1 MKMRHSPRRSMR
13 LRTLVAA
20 IVLTLEVPGMC
31 EAGEPTRRLFLDD
44 YHIQSMTGL
53 SRVYHQP
60 VKHPVPVIVPD
71 KPWETTGFIRPVGW
85 YPYGSHTQVWSPPV
99 WNPELSKWQL
109 WYQGG
114 KEGLP
119 LYAESTDGVNWV
131 KPNLG
136 LYEWGGNKNNN
147 ITLLPT
153 APYSQSGNSPTY
165 RIVVV
170 RDTFETNP
178 NRRYKGLVMGS
189 SGLDISGGLIRLISP
204 DGKTWT
210 REGTDVIPAGDE
222 YRLGQDPVTGQFW
235 AIIKLGTWQVPDY
248 KYPADFHPPA
258 YRVAWLRT
266 SSDFV
271 NWTPPQLVGYG
282 TTSDQTQ
289 AAAQIAAYKANPAIR
304 KLLYDQPTTLLVN
317 RPAGQSGAYT
327 ADVYNMPVFRY
338 QDMFLGLPTRQ
349 LQTGWF
355 WPVDKPAPA
364 NNDGWAFPYLVSSRN
379 LTAWNKHTGNPF
391 CDVSPLSDTQKTDH
405 GMIHMQPPITLGDQL
420 VFYYTGFRFTHHL
433 WWKMDPTWDKD
444 GIPGLDYNY
453 TAAGL
458 TPAECAKEPSVAIH
472 LARLRLDGFASL
484 HAGNTAGEVVTK
496 SLPVNGKS
504 LFVNAAAQAGTLKAE
519 LLDATTGEVIPGYTL
534 ANSVA
539 IKTDAV
545 RARLQWQGVTDLS
558 ALAGRSVRIR
568 FSVQNA
574 DLYSFWIE
582 Q

>member
-1 MKMRHSPRRSMR
+1 MKMRHSPRRSTR
-13 LRTLVAA
+13 LWTLVAA
-20 IVLTLEVPGMC
+20 IVLTLEVPSMC
-31 EAGEPTRRLFLDD
+31 EAGETTRRLFLDD
-44 YHIQSMTGL
+44 YYIQSMTGL

-60 VKHPVPVIVPD
+60 VKDSAPVIVPD

-85 YPYGSHTQVWSPPV
+85 YPYGNHTQVWSPPV

-119 LYAESTDGVNWV
+119 LYAESTDGVTWV

-147 ITLLPT
+147 ITMLPT
-153 APYSQSGNSPTY
+153 APYSQTNPKRYGKN
-165 RIVVV
+165 RIVAL
-170 RDTFETNP
+170 RDEFETNP
-178 NRRYKGLVMGS
+178 NRRYKGLLEEEGGN
-189 SGLDISGGLIRLISP
+189 GLMRLISP

-210 REGTDVIPAGDE
+210 REGSDLITAGDE

-248 KYPADFHPPA
+248 NYPADFHPPA

-271 NWTPPQLVGYG
+271 TWTPLQLIGYG
-282 TTSDQTQ
+282 STSDQTQ

-304 KLLYDQPTTLLVN
+304 KLLYDQPTTLTTN

-364 NNDGWAFPYLVSSRN
+364 NNDGWQFPYLVSSRD

-391 CDVSPLSDTQKTDH
+391 CDVSPLSDTQKADH
-405 GMIHMQPPITLGDQL
+405 GMIQMLPPITLGNQL
-420 VFYYTGFRFTHHL
+420 VFYYTGFRFTHHIWYKL
-433 WWKMDPTWDKD
+433 DPTWDKD
-444 GIPGLDYNY
+444 GIPGLDYDY
-453 TAAGL
+453 EDASL

-496 SLPVNGKS
+496 ALPVTGTS
-504 LFVNAAAQAGTLKAE
+504 LFVNANAKAGTLKAE
-519 LLDATTGEVIPGYTL
+519 LLDAATGTAIPGYTL
-534 ANSVA
+534 AKSVA

-545 RARLQWQGVTDLS
+545 RARLQWKGVTDLS
-558 ALAGRSVRIR
+558 ALAGRSVKIR
-568 FSVQNA
+568 LSVQDA
-574 DLYSFWIE
+574 DLYSFWFG